1 MRLLIVTQKVD
12 KNDENLGPF
21 YYWFEEFKKHCSS
34 VTVIAAVRGGSSPPA
49 GVEVFTF
56 GKDEGRGRMMR
67 IWKFWEIFSY
77 HYARSDAVFFHQIP
91 EFVLAASPFI
101 LSLRRPS
108 GLWYA
113 HKSVTTRL
121 KFAER
126 MVDYIFTSSA
136 EGFRLPSKKVLY
148 VGQAIRTDF
157 FAPLANFIGSNRQGL
172 RLITVGRIAP
182 VKNYEAIIGACAM
195 LKEKWPRPW
204 SLSIV
209 GGPMLARDKEY
220 LESLKKMVE
229 GKGLV
234 SYVSFYGPRPYAEL
248 PEILREHDMFLNTS
262 GTGSL
267 DKAIL
272 DAMSSGLTVITSN
285 EAYRNILPPQYFLEE
300 PNPALLAERIRTLGD
315 ENRPNLAL
323 REIVVR
329 NHNLSQTIARIV
341 SALSS
346 MP

>member
-1 MRLLIVTQKVD
+1 MKLLIITQKVD

-34 VTVIAAVRGGSSPPA
+34 VTVIAAVRGSSSPPD

-56 GKDEGRGRMMR
+56 GKDEGRGRIGR
-67 IWKFWEIFSY
+67 IWKFWEFFSH
-77 HYARSDAVFFHQIP
+77 HYARSDAVLFHQIP
-91 EFVLAASPFI
+91 EFVLAASPFT
-101 LSLRRPS
+101 LSLRRPT

-121 KFAER
+121 KFAEK
-126 MVDYIFTSSA
+126 MVDCVFTSSA

-157 FAPLANFIGSNRQGL
+157 FTPMTNSIGSNRQGL

-182 VKNYEAIIGACAM
+182 VKNYEAIINACAV

-209 GGPMLARDKEY
+209 GGPMLTRDKEY
-220 LESLKKMVE
+220 LTALKKMVAE
-229 GKGLV
+229 KGLA

-272 DAMSSGLTVITSN
+272 DAMSCGLSIITSN
-285 EAYRNILPPQYFLEE
+285 EAYRKILPPPYFLEE
-300 PNPALLAERIRTLGD
+300 PNPALLAERIKALAD

-323 REIVVR
+323 REIVVK
-329 NHNLSQTIARIV
+329 NHNLSQTIAKII
-341 SALSS
+341 SAISS
-346 MP
+346 R

>member
-1 MRLLIVTQKVD
+1 MKLLIVTQKVD

-21 YYWFEEFKKHCSS
+21 YYWFEEFRKHCSS
-34 VTVIAAVRGGSSPPA
+34 VVVIAASRGSSSPPE

-56 GKDEGRGRMMR
+56 GKDEDWGRIRR
-67 IWKFWEIFSY
+67 VWKFWELFSH
-77 HYARSDAVFFHQIP
+77 HYARSDAVLFHQIP

-101 LSLRRPS
+101 LSLKRPI

-121 KFAER
+121 KIAER
-126 MVDYIFTSSA
+126 MVDYVFTSSA
-136 EGFRLPSKKVLY
+136 EGFRLPSKKVFY

-157 FAPLANFIGSNRQGL
+157 FIPADSVNSARQGL

-182 VKNYEAIIGACAM
+182 IKNYEAIIGACVL
-195 LKEKWPRPW
+195 LKERWPRPW

-220 LESLKKMVE
+220 LGSLKKMVE
-229 GKGLV
+229 EKGLV
-234 SYVSFYGPRPYAEL
+234 PYVSFYGSRPYAEL
-248 PEILREHDMFLNTS
+248 PDILREHDMFLNTS

-300 PNPALLAERIRTLGD
+300 PNPGLMAERIKTLAD

-323 REIVVR
+323 REIVVK
-329 NHNLSQTIARIV
+329 NHNLSQTIAKIV
-341 SALSS
+341 SAFSA
-346 MP
+346 PP

>member
-1 MRLLIVTQKVD
+1 MKLLIVTQKVD

-21 YYWFEEFKKHCSS
+21 YYWFEEFRKHCSS
-34 VTVIAAVRGGSSPPA
+34 VVVIAASRGSSSPPE
-49 GVEVFTF
+49 GVDVFTF
-56 GKDEGRGRMMR
+56 GKDEGRGRIRR
-67 IWKFWEIFSY
+67 IWKFWELFSRY
-77 HYARSDAVFFHQIP
+77 FAQSDAVLFHQIP

-101 LSLRRPS
+101 LSCRRPI

-121 KFAER
+121 KIAER

-136 EGFRLPSKKVLY
+136 EGFRLPSKKVFN

-157 FAPLANFIGSNRQGL
+157 FAPAPGFGNPARQGL

-182 VKNYEAIIGACAM
+182 IKNYEAIIGACAL
-195 LKEKWPRPW
+195 LKEKWPRSW

-220 LESLKKMVE
+220 LGSLKKMIE
-229 GKGLV
+229 EKGLG
-234 SYVSFYGPRPYAEL
+234 SYVSFYGSRPYAEL
-248 PEILREHDMFLNTS
+248 PDILREHDMFLNTS

-300 PNPALLAERIRTLGD
+300 PNLGLMAERIKTLAD

-323 REIVVR
+323 REIVVK
-329 NHNLSQTIARIV
+329 NHNLSQTIAKIV
-341 SALSS
+341 SAFSVH
-346 MP
+346 P